1 MNKKKLTLISIV
13 IGLAI
18 VGGFLVLKFGYK
30 MKQEKQPNVQTE
42 TEAVKSTVKI
52 IVNET
57 SAFPI
62 ISQLKKGEIL
72 NLSNVSNKKLSLK
85 VTGPFTFIMPINPG
99 ANIQAPIFG
108 SKTGTYKL
116 EFDTVPPSVVTVKT
130 VE

>member
-1 MNKKKLTLISIV
+1 MNKKTLILIGIVVGIV
-13 IGLAI
+13 I
-18 VGGFLVLKFGYK
+18 VCGFLVFKFGYR

-42 TEAVKSTVKI
+42 RQVVKSTVKV

-62 ISQLKKGEIL
+62 TSQLKQGETL

-85 VTGPFTFIMPINPG
+85 VRGPFTFVMPINPG